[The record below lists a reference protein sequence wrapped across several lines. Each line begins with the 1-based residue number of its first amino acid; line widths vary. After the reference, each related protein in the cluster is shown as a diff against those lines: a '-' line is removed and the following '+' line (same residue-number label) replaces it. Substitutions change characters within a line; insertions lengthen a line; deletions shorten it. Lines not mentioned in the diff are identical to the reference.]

1 MEWATTVIPLE
12 SLKMIVNFFLTY
24 DLDSYPAYVTGS
36 GKGTLSRI
44 YSKIELLASRCR
56 VSPQL

>member
-24 DLDSYPAYVTGS
+24 DLDSYPAYVIGS
-36 GKGTLSRI
+36 GKRYI
-44 YSKIELLASRCR
+44 VAYIFKNR
-56 VSPQL
+56 VIGITV